1 MPGVKSEN
9 VFGQTYGKTSYAS
22 SANSFHRGINEP
34 SELKYQSMMK
44 KEFIEHSKV
53 QHETTAQIVGVHK
66 GEDFYTKV
74 SYSSN
79 RSSN

>member
-34 SELKYQSMMK
+34 SQLKYQSMMK
-44 KEFIEHSKV
+44 KEFVEHSKL
-53 QHETTAQIVGVHK
+53 
-66 GEDFYTKV
+66 
-74 SYSSN
+74 
-79 RSSN
+79 